1 MNEEGTERIDLSHL
15 DEEYAETE
23 VPEQDFTPI
32 PDGKFQVMV
41 ERAEIVTARST
52 GNPML
57 KWTLRILGPTY
68 KDRLLWKN
76 NVLISGLMQYVK
88 RDMQTCGIHLQGLSE
103 LKSHL
108 EELLDLKLE
117 ITKKTKGENENI
129 YFNKLIAGAAESNY
143 EKASEEAKT
152 PF

>member
-1 MNEEGTERIDLSHL
+1 MSEEGTERIDLSHL
-15 DEEYAETE
+15 DEEYVETE
-23 VPEQDFTPI
+23 VTEQEFTPI
-32 PDGKFQVMV
+32 PDGKFQVTV
-41 ERAEIVTARST
+41 ERAEIVTTRST

-76 NVLISGLMQYVK
+76 NVLISGLMEYVK
-88 RDMQTCGIHLQGLSE
+88 RDLQTCGIHLQGLSE
-103 LKSHL
+103 LGNHL

>member
-1 MNEEGTERIDLSHL
+1 VSEERIDLSHL
-15 DEEYAETE
+15 DEEFATTE

-32 PDGKFQVMV
+32 PDGKYQVMV

-57 KWTLRILGPTY
+57 KWTLRILGPTF

-76 NVLISGLMQYVK
+76 NVLISGLMEYVK
-88 RDMQTCGIHLQGLSE
+88 RDLKTCGIHLQGLSE
-103 LKSHL
+103 LESHL

-129 YFNKLIAGAAESNY
+129 YFNKLIAAVAESNY